1 MMTNVPAPELM
12 FSPVTSGLLLLNVEL
27 GMLKMFVINPG
38 LLVSVQVPYEQEYEE
53 VDGWDPKV
61 AAKLARNAF
70 VPAKSNALQL
80 FTKLPSEKV
89 KELSVAE
96 PHTTVL
102 PCMMD
107 PEVR

>member
-1 MMTNVPAPELM
+1 MAM
-12 FSPVTSGLLLLNVEL
+12 
-27 GMLKMFVINPG
+27 
-38 LLVSVQVPYEQEYEE
+38 
-53 VDGWDPKV
+53 
-61 AAKLARNAF
+61 NAF